1 MMLLQLVASAQW
13 SLRSFDRKAAF
24 LQGETDG
31 ARRIAV
37 EPVPELA
44 KVMKLQA
51 NQLCQLTKGAY
62 GLMDVPYLWYKT
74 LTVTKA
80 LHSSDSPSLRLI
92 HAFSRSIPGQTGEK
106 PCHGLFVFT
115 LPM

>member
-1 MMLLQLVASAQW
+1 M
-13 SLRSFDRKAAF
+13 
-24 LQGETDG
+24 
-31 ARRIAV
+31 

-44 KVMKLQA
+44 KAMKLQA

-74 LTVTKA
+74 LTKA
-80 LHSSDSPSLRLI
+80 LHSSDSLSLRLI

-106 PCHGLFVFT
+106 PCHGLFVFND
-115 LPM
+115 PM